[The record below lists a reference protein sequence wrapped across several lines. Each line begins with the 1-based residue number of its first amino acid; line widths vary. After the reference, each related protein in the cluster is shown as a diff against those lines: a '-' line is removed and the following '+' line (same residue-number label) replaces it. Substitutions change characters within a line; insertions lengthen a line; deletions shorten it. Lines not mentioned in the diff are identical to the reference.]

1 MKYPA
6 SSPAA
11 LRKISFSHV
20 RAGRN
25 ISRNV
30 LSCNPP
36 DFSPTSIHS
45 LVPSRCTNCQ
55 CPIKRMHWMQCFQE
69 GYSIVPRTGL
79 IFLPGSCDH
88 RSIQQ
93 PYLEQFVN
101 FFMSWQSHFN
111 WIAFCATP
119 LPHEPQE
126 AYFQLTKLL
135 IWIIIIFHFY
145 GLHLWLS

>member
-11 LRKISFSHV
+11 LSKISFSHV
-20 RAGRN
+20 GVGWN

-30 LSCNPP
+30 LSCNLP

-79 IFLPGSCDH
+79 IFMPGSCNH

-101 FFMSWQSHFN
+101 FLCLGKAISTELLSLQLLCPMSHRKPISNLQNS
-111 WIAFCATP
+111 
-119 LPHEPQE
+119 
-126 AYFQLTKLL
+126 
-135 IWIIIIFHFY
+135 
-145 GLHLWLS
+145 